1 MNRNPTGISPKN
13 TKNPPIPTYPPL
25 KTKNGSSS
33 TQTSTSS
40 YTSPYKTAPS
50 LKSTKT
56 VVVQGTDRNTGG
68 PSTPTSNLASRI
80 AIKTPLPLPTQT
92 ALSSDNTH
100 TIDTIAFHTN
110 INTSTNDQA
119 INSSSNITN
128 NKNINYSSA
137 VAMEK
142 TPSREQALVFNSI
155 DGIPQKEYI
164 LAVGKIVSPKNITFI
179 SRISNNRFC
188 IFLSSKQIL
197 DNLMQTTQSININ
210 EQTIPICRLLNP
222 AKRYIISNVCPSIPN
237 HAIVEALKN
246 IDIVPISQINHL
258 KAGIN
263 IEGYEHIMSFRRQMF
278 IKHDD
283 IPKLPNSLLIT
294 LNESQF
300 RIFFTDDKITCF
312 LCKTTG
318 HTTNNCKNNIE
329 DKPLPSTEK
338 SIIHDDNTVDPN
350 NLIENIL
357 PTTSSLFDPP
367 FDQTK
372 TNLTDTTDESKFF
385 SSTQNYFD
393 DIQSHTPNETHKRL
407 LSDTSSSKPP
417 DSPNIVLS
425 STTTTKNEKITKK
438 PKIQSRSNSSINLD
452 TNLDK
457 N

>member
-40 YTSPYKTAPS
+40 YTSPYKTVPT

-56 VVVQGTDRNTGG
+56 VIVQGTDRNTGG
-68 PSTPTSNLASRI
+68 PSTPTSNLVSRI

-100 TIDTIAFHTN
+100 TIDTIALHTN
-110 INTSTNDQA
+110 INTSTNDQS
-119 INSSSNITN
+119 IISSSNITN
-128 NKNINYSSA
+128 NNNINYSSAA

-142 TPSREQALVFNSI
+142 TPSHEQALVFNSI

-210 EQTIPICRLLNP
+210 EQTIPIRRLLNP

-237 HAIVEALKN
+237 HAIIEALKN

-263 IEGYEHIMSFRRQMF
+263 IEGYE
-278 IKHDD
+278 
-283 IPKLPNSLLIT
+283 T
-294 LNESQF
+294 
-300 RIFFTDDKITCF
+300 
-312 LCKTTG
+312 
-318 HTTNNCKNNIE
+318 
-329 DKPLPSTEK
+329 
-338 SIIHDDNTVDPN
+338 
-350 NLIENIL
+350 
-357 PTTSSLFDPP
+357 
-367 FDQTK
+367 
-372 TNLTDTTDESKFF
+372 
-385 SSTQNYFD
+385 
-393 DIQSHTPNETHKRL
+393 
-407 LSDTSSSKPP
+407 
-417 DSPNIVLS
+417 
-425 STTTTKNEKITKK
+425 
-438 PKIQSRSNSSINLD
+438 
-452 TNLDK
+452 
-457 N
+457 